1 MLYNNDRGDEMFKP
15 RYQLTLKMA
24 NDLMTIERATAI
36 VEKLPLPA
44 SILQDLMKEAREKTI
59 ILSTRM
65 EGNTLDEDS
74 MRAALYQ
81 QGNDHE
87 EQEVF
92 NLMKAAE
99 FLDQSDERELPITEE
114 WIKKLHAIIRVT
126 PGRKPRLSEYREEQN
141 MVGRRN
147 QAGFYMPPE
156 PQDVPMLMED
166 LVAWVNLPQ
175 SYEIPAPVKA
185 GILMWQFLT
194 IHPYMDGNGRTA
206 RMLATYVLRRS
217 GYGLKGLFVLE
228 NFYDRRLNEY
238 YKNLQMGLSH
248 NYYLG
253 RNEADL
259 TPWLEYFV
267 RGLAEVFEE
276 AAIIV
281 EEKNKELLQVEPELI
296 RKLDPEQRL
305 IFRYLIFEKDV
316 ITNAELGEILG
327 ISDRSLRERTRLWR
341 ENGFLVPKDPNAQRI
356 RTHVLHTD
364 YQELAEQ
371 IRSEPEKYQ
380 YLLSNSK

>member
-1 MLYNNDRGDEMFKP
+1 MFKP
-15 RYQLTLKMA
+15 KYQLTLKMA

-74 MRAALYQ
+74 MRTALYQ

-175 SYEIPAPVKA
+175 SYEIPAPIKA

>member
-1 MLYNNDRGDEMFKP
+1 MWYINDRGDEMFKP
-15 RYQLTLKMA
+15 KYQLTLKMA

-74 MRAALYQ
+74 MRTALYQ

-175 SYEIPAPVKA
+175 SYEIPAPIKA

>member
-1 MLYNNDRGDEMFKP
+1 
-15 RYQLTLKMA
+15 
-24 NDLMTIERATAI
+24 MTIERATAI

-81 QGNDHE
+81 QGNGHE

-175 SYEIPAPVKA
+175 SYEIPAPIKA

-253 RNEADL
+253 RNKADL

-327 ISDRSLRERTRLWR
+327 ISDRSLRERSRLWR

-364 YQELAEQ
+364 YQALAGQ